1 MFLCYIKK
9 SCITADYS
17 NLEFGLFPSK
27 IKPNPLSKQNS
38 KITIL
43 ICFFL
48 AIDVGLEEAEALM
61 ETDL

>member
-43 ICFFL
+43 ICFFGY
-48 AIDVGLEEAEALM
+48 IRGSRRGRGVDGN
-61 ETDL
+61 